1 MGPIVSERAPFE
13 KPSNDARGLARRLKE
28 TLARSVPRVS
38 LAAPRNFWQC
48 SWPMDALRVRGTG
61 KPLVGKVRISGAKNA
76 ALPILCATLLSDGA
90 SRLRNVPRLR
100 DMETTSALL
109 RFLGRDVTFEAPEIH
124 VAAGSD
130 VRPEAPYELV
140 KQMRASVLVLG
151 PLVARFGRAKVSL
164 PGGCAIGARP
174 IDQHLKGLEAMGCS
188 IKLERGYVI
197 AEGPGGGGRL
207 KAAEV
212 YFDLPTVTGTENL
225 MMAAALAKGRTT
237 LVNCAREPEIEE
249 LGRIL
254 NKMGAE
260 VDGAGTDVI
269 HIVGAEPGALAPFD
283 HAIIPD
289 RIEAGTYMVAAA
301 MVEGGDVVLENA
313 ELSDLEA
320 LSQKL
325 RAAGVSITTEAQTI
339 RVRRTGPLRAVNIT
353 TAPHPGFP
361 TDMQAQFLALMCLA
375 KGESV
380 ITETIFENRFMHVPE
395 LQRMGATIALRGN
408 TAVVQGV
415 SKLYGASVMATD
427 LRASASLV
435 LAGLATDEE
444 TEVRRVYHL
453 DRGYEQIEDKLAGLG
468 ATVERVK
475 GAEA

>member
-1 MGPIVSERAPFE
+1 
-13 KPSNDARGLARRLKE
+13 
-28 TLARSVPRVS
+28 
-38 LAAPRNFWQC
+38 
-48 SWPMDALRVRGTG
+48 MDAIRVRGKTT
-61 KPLVGKVRISGAKNA
+61 PLRGTVRISGAKNA

-90 SRLRNVPRLR
+90 SHLRNVPGLR
-100 DMETTSALL
+100 DIDTTAALL
-109 RFLGRDVTFEAPEIH
+109 RFLGREVKVDAPEVH
-124 VAAGSD
+124 VAAGSN

-151 PLVARFGRAKVSL
+151 PLLARFGRAKVSL

-174 IDQHLKGLEAMGCS
+174 IDQHLKGLEAMGAK
-188 IKLERGYVI
+188 IRLERGYVI
-197 AEGPGGGGRL
+197 AEGPNGGGRL
-207 KAAEV
+207 RGAEV

-237 LVNCAREPEIEE
+237 LINCAKEPEVEE

-260 VDGAGTDVI
+260 VDGAGTDLI
-269 HIVGAEPGALAPFD
+269 HIVGCERGELEPFD

-301 MVEGGDVVLENA
+301 ATEGSDVTLEGA
-313 ELSDLEA
+313 EIHDLDA
-320 LSQKL
+320 LVVKL
-325 RAAGVSITTEAQTI
+325 RQAGVEVTSEGQSIRI
-339 RVRRTGPLRAVNIT
+339 RRTGALKAVNVT

-361 TDMQAQFLALMCLA
+361 TDMQAQFLVLMCLA
-375 KGESV
+375 KGESM

-395 LQRMGATIALRGN
+395 LQRMGAIISLRGN
-408 TAVVQGV
+408 TAVVEGV
-415 SKLYGASVMATD
+415 DRLYGASVMATD
-427 LRASASLV
+427 LRASASLII
-435 LAGLATDEE
+435 AGLVAADE

-453 DRGYEQIEDKLAGLG
+453 DRGYERIEEKLGGLG
-468 ATVERVK
+468 ADIKRVR